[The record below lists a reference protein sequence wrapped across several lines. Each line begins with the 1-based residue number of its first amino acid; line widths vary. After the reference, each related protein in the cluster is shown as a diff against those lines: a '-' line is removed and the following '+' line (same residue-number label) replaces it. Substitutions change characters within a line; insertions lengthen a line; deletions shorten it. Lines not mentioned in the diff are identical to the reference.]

1 MSNDDDKPQELVVRA
16 KAELRKRLRGLRQ
29 TTPASACAKR
39 SERVVER
46 LLAMDEL
53 ASATC
58 VALFWPIE
66 QRHEVDLR
74 PLDATLRTRGVKI
87 AYPSVGDDRLTMT
100 FRIAETSELVDD
112 ALGVRGAPASLPEP
126 PSLDVVVVP
135 SLALDETGRRLGYGA
150 GYYDRALAGLTGAIK
165 IGVAYDFQLL
175 VEVPTLVG
183 DVAMDWVVTDAR
195 SLRVAPSIST
205 RG

>member
-1 MSNDDDKPQELVVRA
+1 MPNDDKPQELVVRA

-39 SERVVER
+39 SERIAER
-46 LLAMDEL
+46 LLAMGEI
-53 ASATC
+53 AHATRI
-58 VALFWPIE
+58 ALFWPIE

-74 PLDATLRTRGVKI
+74 PLDAALRARGSIEI
-87 AYPSVGDDRLTMT
+87 AYPSVAADRREMT
-100 FRIAETSELVDD
+100 FRFAEPKDLVDD
-112 ALGVRGAPASLPEP
+112 ALGIPGAPLGLREALA
-126 PSLDVVVVP
+126 LDVVVVP
-135 SLALDETGRRLGYGA
+135 SLALDENGNRLGYGA
-150 GYYDRALAGLTGAIK
+150 GYYDRALTRFAAAIK

-175 VEVPTLVG
+175 VEVPTLAD

-195 SLRVAPSIST
+195 SIST